1 MIGLYLKKMKLTS
14 GEIIRVAICL
24 LFTDNIV
31 LISERNM
38 KIMFIGWQIVPYLAS
53 HTNAL
58 WGLPH
63 NPPLPQMSSEAK
75 GTFFPFC
82 LCMSCTIKGVTFDP
96 EKCEEGWGLNTAGY
110 FN

>member
-53 HTNAL
+53 HTNAVRACHSF
-58 WGLPH
+58 LPH
-63 NPPLPQMSSEAK
+63 E
-75 GTFFPFC
+75 C
-82 LCMSCTIKGVTFDP
+82 LLNRPVTSVPWWFRHNLSL
-96 EKCEEGWGLNTAGY
+96 CHG
-110 FN
+110 

>member
-1 MIGLYLKKMKLTS
+1 MSNELHLKHLGKHKLQHIHVRPIGLTVMYRPLAQT
-14 GEIIRVAICL
+14 
-24 LFTDNIV
+24 F
-31 LISERNM
+31 
-38 KIMFIGWQIVPYLAS
+38 LAS

-82 LCMSCTIKGVTFDP
+82 VCMSCTIKGVTFDP